1 MAQDH
6 GLPEPKTT
14 ELLLEEILETQ
25 RDHGGK
31 LDKIFKLV
39 DERKGEI
46 LVLRTRVERLEQEVH
61 GSNGNGNGNGLMKTV
76 AGHDRTL
83 NRAMGGGA
91 AIIGIAGVC
100 GTIAGLLSSHL
111 EWLRTLVFGHR

>member
-14 ELLLEEILETQ
+14 ELLLEEILDTQ
-25 RDHGGK
+25 REHGGK

-39 DERKGEI
+39 DDNSADLG
-46 LVLRTRVERLEQEVH
+46 VLSTRVERLEQEVR
-61 GSNGNGNGNGLMKTV
+61 GSNGNGLIKTV

-91 AIIGIAGVC
+91 AIIGIAGLC

-111 EWLRTLVFGHR
+111 EWLRTMIFGHR